1 MEKLKDYFELL
12 PPGTVSMK
20 GIMGDALDK
29 SIEARLK
36 KVDYRHLVDPFR
48 KQMDDDGYWRCEF
61 WGKIVRSTIRSWRA
75 KPNDKKLRKLIDD
88 TVKDILSTQKPDGS
102 ISSYS
107 PERQATCWD
116 VWGRKYVLAG
126 LIRYCTVIEKRPEIV
141 KAASAVLKHLMKQVG
156 PGGKSMPQSGWH
168 EGMAP
173 SSILGQV
180 VQMYWLTGDKEFL
193 DYANWIVYDGGCK
206 VFEQAAEG
214 VRSPKDICNGKAY
227 EMTSCI
233 EGLVELYRATGERKY
248 LETALTYYRKVR
260 DEEIFVTGVG
270 GGKDRVGEI
279 WFGGAENQ
287 AKPGFGGRG
296 ETCVTT
302 TYIRFCLSL
311 LRATGDATI
320 VDELERSLYNGTLSE
335 MTPDGSWW
343 LHLNPTPMSAE
354 SHKVP
359 CDDQIGRCTQGKEF
373 FQEDC
378 CLAQGPEALATAPM
392 VAVMKESGKLVVNF
406 YEPCEARLDDEI
418 SITISGD
425 YPDGED
431 AAITVHCPKGKTFAL
446 KLRIPGWC
454 GGAKVNVAGNDVPVT
469 SGTYCEI
476 LRAWNNG
483 DKITLH
489 FPMPLVVMPAADGLS
504 ALRRGPIV
512 LVRDSRLGDV
522 NRPYGNPTKLT
533 RRPKRKGFRRIYALD
548 DGSLVCDFA
557 SAGNTFDDSSSLRI
571 FC

>member
-1 MEKLKDYFELL
+1 MEKLKDFFELL
-12 PPGTVSMK
+12 PPGAVSMK
-20 GIMGDALDK
+20 GVLGDALDK

-36 KVDYRHLVDPFR
+36 KVDYKHLVDPFR
-48 KQMDDDGYWRCEF
+48 KQMDNDGFWRCEF

-75 KPNDKKLRKLIDD
+75 KPNDKKLRKIIDD
-88 TVKDILSTQKPDGS
+88 TVKDILSTQQPDGC

-107 PERQATCWD
+107 PERQATGWD

-126 LIRYCTVIEKRPEIV
+126 LIRYCTVVEKRPEIV
-141 KAASAVLKHLMKQVG
+141 KAASALLKHLIKQVG

-180 VQMYWLTGDKEFL
+180 VQMYWLSGDKEFL

-206 VFEQAAEG
+206 VFEQAFEG

-233 EGLVELYRATGERKY
+233 EGLVELYRATGDRKY
-248 LETALTYYRKVR
+248 LDTALAYYRKVR

-270 GGKDRVGEI
+270 GGLDCVGEI
-279 WFGGAENQ
+279 WFGGARNQ
-287 AKPGFGGRG
+287 ARTDMGGRG

-302 TYIRFCLSL
+302 TYIRFCMSL
-311 LRATGDATI
+311 LRATGDAAI
-320 VDELERSLYNGTLSE
+320 VDEMERSLYNGTLSE
-335 MTPDGSWW
+335 MMPDGSWW
-343 LHLNPTPMSAE
+343 LHLNPTPMSAP
-354 SHKVP
+354 SHKIP
-359 CDDQIGRCTQGKEF
+359 CQDQIGLCTGGKLLF
-373 FQEDC
+373 KEDC

-392 VAVMKESGKLVVNF
+392 CAVMKESGKLVVNL
-406 YEPCEARLDDEI
+406 YEPCEAKLDDAVSI
-418 SITISGD
+418 SITGN
-425 YPDGED
+425 YPDDED
-431 AAITVHCPKGKTFAL
+431 AAVTVHCPKGSIFAI

-454 GGAKVNVAGNDVPVT
+454 GGAKVTVAGNDVPVKA
-469 SGTYCEI
+469 GTYCEI
-476 LRAWNNG
+476 LRTWNDG

-489 FPMPLVVMPAADGLS
+489 FPMPLVVMQMGDGLA

-522 NRPYGNPTKLT
+522 NQPYGNPTKLVLQ
-533 RRPKRKGFRRIYALD
+533 RPRKGFRRIYALD
-548 DGSLVCDFA
+548 DGSLVTDLA